1 MSIGFQ
7 EDEVLG
13 KAYDARLMRR
23 LLTYVRPYR
32 AQVVLSVVL
41 LVLTSAAGLAGPYLV
56 RIAIDEHIAPK
67 RLDGLGLVILAY
79 AGALVAAFLLRYA
92 QSYVMQWVGQQAMYR
107 LRMDLFSHLQR
118 LSVAFYTR
126 QPVGRLITRVTND
139 IDALNEMITQGVVAV
154 FGDLFTLVLIVGI
167 MLYMDW
173 RLALATMVVLPTI
186 IGFTARFRVQ
196 ARESYRAVRV
206 RLARIN
212 AFLNEHIVGMGIVQ
226 LFSRE
231 AREFERFDAL
241 NRDHLTAN
249 MASLRSF
256 AIFHPMVGAMSA
268 VAVAV
273 IIGYGGIQAATGA
286 ISVGLVVAFIQYAQR
301 FFEPIEDLAEKYNIL
316 QAAMASSERIFRVL
330 DEPVEVQDWPDPVR
344 ADRVRGEIEFR
355 DVWFAYEPTSPGAD
369 GQTGGGPRGVE
380 GGSASARAED
390 WVLRGVSFRIQPG
403 ESVALVGHTGAGK
416 SSIINL
422 ITRFYD
428 PQRGQV
434 LVDGTDVRHWEQRD
448 LRRHIG
454 LVLQDVFLFSGTIE
468 DNIRLGTAHISD
480 DQVRRAAEFVNASS
494 FIERLPGG
502 FRAVVQERGATLS
515 VGQKQLI
522 AFARAIAH
530 NPEVLL
536 VLDEATSSVDTETEI
551 LIQDALRRVMRGR
564 TSIIIA
570 HRLSTIQHVDRILV
584 VHKGRIVEE
593 GTHRDLLGRSG
604 IYTKLYQLQY
614 RDQEL
619 RPVAR
624 TGVAPSGAAGPG
636 AGDLGAGEGEG
647 GGDG

>member
-1 MSIGFQ
+1 MSLAFH

-13 KAYDARLMRR
+13 KAYDPRLMRR
-23 LLTYVRPYR
+23 LLGYVRPYR
-32 AQVVLSVVL
+32 PQVVLSIVL
-41 LVLTSAAGLAGPYLV
+41 LLLTSASGLAGPYLV
-56 RIAIDEHIAPK
+56 RIAIDEHIAPR
-67 RLDGLGLVILAY
+67 RLAGLDLVIGAYVTALA
-79 AGALVAAFLLRYA
+79 AAFLFRYA
-92 QSYVMQWVGQQAMYR
+92 QAYVMQWVGQQAMYN
-107 LRMDLFSHLQR
+107 LRMELFSHLQR

-139 IDALNEMITQGVVAV
+139 IDALNEMITQGVVAI

-173 RLALATMVVLPTI
+173 RLALATMVVMPVIVGL
-186 IGFTARFRVQ
+186 TARFSAR

-212 AFLNEHIVGMGIVQ
+212 AFLNEHIMGMGIVQ
-226 LFSRE
+226 LFGRE
-231 AREFERFDAL
+231 RREFERFDRL
-241 NRDHLTAN
+241 NRDHLAAS
-249 MASLRSF
+249 MAALRSF
-256 AIFHPMVGAMSA
+256 ASFMPAVGVMSA
-268 VAVAV
+268 CAVAI
-273 IIGYGGIQAATGA
+273 IIGFGGLQAVRGVVT
-286 ISVGLVVAFIQYAQR
+286 VGLVVAFIQYAQR

-316 QAAMASSERIFRVL
+316 QAAMASAERIFRVL
-330 DEPVEVQDWPDPVR
+330 DEPVDVEDPPDPVE
-344 ADRVRGEIEFR
+344 AERVRGDIEFR
-355 DVWFAYEPTSPGAD
+355 DVWFAYDPTGAPDGNGASSPLGSTPPAP
-369 GQTGGGPRGVE
+369 GQG
-380 GGSASARAED
+380 AED
-390 WVLRGVSFRIQPG
+390 WVLRGISFRIAPG

-422 ITRFYD
+422 IMRFYD
-428 PQRGQV
+428 PQRGAV
-434 LVDGTDVRHWEQRD
+434 LVDGRDVRRWRQRD

-454 LVLQDVFLFSGTIE
+454 LVLQDVFLFSGTVG
-468 DNIRLGTAHISD
+468 DNIRLGTRGITD
-480 DQVRRAAEFVNASS
+480 EQVRGAAEFVNASA
-494 FIERLPGG
+494 FIERLPGAYG
-502 FRAVVQERGATLS
+502 AAVQERGSTLS

-551 LIQDALRRVMRGR
+551 LIQGALRRVMRNR

-584 VHKGRIVEE
+584 IHKGRIVEE
-593 GTHRDLLGRSG
+593 GMHRDLLGRGG

-619 RPVAR
+619 RSP
-624 TGVAPSGAAGPG
+624 AGG
-636 AGDLGAGEGEG
+636 RAMTSRAGSDGPEGEG
-647 GGDG
+647 GRGV

>member
-1 MSIGFQ
+1 
-7 EDEVLG
+7 
-13 KAYDARLMRR
+13 
-23 LLTYVRPYR
+23 
-32 AQVVLSVVL
+32 
-41 LVLTSAAGLAGPYLV
+41 
-56 RIAIDEHIAPK
+56 
-67 RLDGLGLVILAY
+67 
-79 AGALVAAFLLRYA
+79 
-92 QSYVMQWVGQQAMYR
+92 
-107 LRMDLFSHLQR
+107 
-118 LSVAFYTR
+118 
-126 QPVGRLITRVTND
+126 
-139 IDALNEMITQGVVAV
+139 
-154 FGDLFTLVLIVGI
+154 
-167 MLYMDW
+167 MDW
-173 RLALATMVVLPTI
+173 RLALATMVVLPAI
-186 IGFTARFRVQ
+186 IAFTARFRVQ

-212 AFLNEHIVGMGIVQ
+212 AFLNEHLMGMGIVQ
-226 LFSRE
+226 LFGRE

-241 NRDHLTAN
+241 NRDHLSAN

-256 AIFHPMVGAMSA
+256 AIFHPMVGALSA
-268 VAVAV
+268 VAVAI
-273 IIGYGGIQAATGA
+273 IIGYGGIQAAGGA

-316 QAAMASSERIFRVL
+316 QAAMASAERIFRVL
-330 DEPVEVQDWPDPVR
+330 DEPVEVADPPDPVR
-344 ADRVRGEIEFR
+344 AERVRGEIEFR
-355 DVWFAYEPTSPGAD
+355 DVWFAYEPTSSG
-369 GQTGGGPRGVE
+369 T
-380 GGSASARAED
+380 ED

-422 ITRFYD
+422 LMRFYD

-434 LVDGTDVRHWEQRD
+434 LVDGIDVRQWDQRD

-468 DNIRLGTAHISD
+468 DNIRLGTSHITD
-480 DQVRRAAEFVNASS
+480 DQVRSAAAFVNASA

-502 FRAVVQERGATLS
+502 YGAVVVERGATLS

-551 LIQDALRRVMRGR
+551 LIQDALRRVLRGR

-584 VHKGRIVEE
+584 IHKGRIVEE
-593 GTHRDLLGRSG
+593 GTHRDLLARGG

-619 RPVAR
+619 RTAV
-624 TGVAPSGAAGPG
+624 G
-636 AGDLGAGEGEG
+636 AGGRGAEHGEG